1 MRPLAKMQR
10 LSEAHVKF
18 RIDRSP
24 NLNGR
29 SVEEPDVKPINL
41 SGRGTRPKG
50 LRRKAM
56 KVYSENLYLKDN
68 AVYSLGNYKQ
78 AVSYF
83 DKALDSNYRGIK
95 W

>member
-1 MRPLAKMQR
+1 
-10 LSEAHVKF
+10 
-18 RIDRSP
+18 
-24 NLNGR
+24 
-29 SVEEPDVKPINL
+29 
-41 SGRGTRPKG
+41 
-50 LRRKAM
+50 M

-83 DKALDSNYRGIK
+83 DKALALDSNYRGIK